1 MNKDIMRKLGFN
13 LEVDLVE
20 QGRCPIC
27 KEKINKDEFKDDKSR
42 KEFGISGLCQSCQ
55 DNTF

>member
-27 KEKINKDEFKDDKSR
+27 KEKINKDEFRDDKSR